1 MGGFVALS
9 GPSDPVFAQQ
19 VALCFLDGTAIIR
32 VVTMVIVVLVLV
44 LLLLLVLLVV
54 VVLFLCNDLP
64 LLGFDC
70 ICVER
75 DRGNGRRVVMVSGP

>member
-44 LLLLLVLLVV
+44 LVLLLVLLV

-75 DRGNGRRVVMVSGP
+75 DRGNGRRVVVSGP